1 MSKFKTLFLL
11 TYGRSGS
18 TLLQG
23 ILNSIDGYLIRGE
36 TNLVLFQL
44 YKAYE
49 ALDYARFH
57 FGKDRRITID
67 PWFGIDRVDPP
78 AFGGHLA
85 NAFIDHV
92 LKPRGNVRVV
102 GFKEIR
108 HDPFHIASDED
119 FYGYIDFLRDYF
131 PEPCFIYNRRDI
143 AKTSM
148 SQSWWSEEERSHE
161 NLSRCLERL
170 EAACEKYPERSYMVD
185 YDEYIADPD
194 KLAGLF
200 AFLDETFDRA
210 TIDAVMDVRH
220 SF

>member
-23 ILNSIDGYLIRGE
+23 ILNSINGYIIRGE
-36 TNLVLFQL
+36 TNLVLFHL
-44 YKAYE
+44 YKAHE

-67 PWFGIDRVDPP
+67 PWFGIDRVDPY
-78 AFGGHLA
+78 AFGDHLA
-85 NAFIDHV
+85 SSFVDFV

-108 HDPFHIASDED
+108 HDPFHIPSDEE
-119 FYGYIDFLRDYF
+119 FYGYIEFLREYF
-131 PEPCFIYNRRDI
+131 PDPCFVCNKRDI
-143 AKTSM
+143 EKTSM
-148 SQSWWSEEERSHE
+148 SQSWWSDEERSLD

-170 EAACEKYPERSYMVD
+170 ESTCQKYPEQSYMVD
-185 YDEYIADPD
+185 YDEYLADPE
-194 KLAGLF
+194 KLRGLF
-200 AFLDETFDRA
+200 DFLGEPFERTM
-210 TIDAVMDVRH
+210 IDSVMKVRH